1 MLMSMMCI
9 NLPKSVRFHWHS
21 VVCNKP
27 VIIKSNLSL
36 FSWYVKAKEALL
48 TFSSDSDE
56 LLLKFL
62 HIAMTNPFFFPVT

>member
-9 NLPKSVRFHWHS
+9 NLPKSVRFHWDS
-21 VVCNKP
+21 VACNKP

-36 FSWYVKAKEALL
+36 FSWCVKATLL

-62 HIAMTNPFFFPVT
+62 HIAMTNPFFL